1 MELKKELLEFLEANN
16 LFGLEDR
23 ENAEGVV
30 DSYLKVYKKQLT
42 LTDVS
47 FSIFD
52 KVYMDSPF
60 GRYTGVVKGVEES
73 KVIIESHSPNGKGM
87 MLADYDLTN
96 NDWQKY

>member
-42 LTDVS
+42 LTDVVKTLKKEHQATLTEYATEL
-47 FSIFD
+47 INMQENP
-52 KVYMDSPF
+52 KDSNKEWKIVLIQN
-60 GRYTGVVKGVEES
+60 TIS
-73 KVIIESHSPNGKGM
+73 KLYET
-87 MLADYDLTN
+87 LQTL
-96 NDWQKY
+96 

>member
-42 LTDVS
+42 LTDVGNCQ
-47 FSIFD
+47 FEAYATFC
-52 KVYMDSPF
+52 
-60 GRYTGVVKGVEES
+60 
-73 KVIIESHSPNGKGM
+73 IECDRKGM
-87 MLADYDLTN
+87 KPLKYKDYLN
-96 NDWQKY
+96 LG

>member
-42 LTDVS
+42 LTDV
-47 FSIFD
+47 
-52 KVYMDSPF
+52 
-60 GRYTGVVKGVEES
+60 VVPKGTLCECGKEHS
-73 KVIIESHSPNGKGM
+73 DIDIEHAMCHKCW
-87 MLADYDLTN
+87 LEI
-96 NDWQKY
+96 KE

>member
-42 LTDVS
+42 LTL
-47 FSIFD
+47 F
-52 KVYMDSPF
+52 
-60 GRYTGVVKGVEES
+60 
-73 KVIIESHSPNGKGM
+73 
-87 MLADYDLTN
+87 
-96 NDWQKY
+96 

>member
-42 LTDVS
+42 LTDVVKQS
-47 FSIFD
+47 EQLLFTQEEIVARINEQTVLNGETFRNYFD
-52 KVYMDSPF
+52 K
-60 GRYTGVVKGVEES
+60 K
-73 KVIIESHSPNGKGM
+73 
-87 MLADYDLTN
+87 
-96 NDWQKY
+96 

>member
-42 LTDVS
+42 LTDVIVS
-47 FSIFD
+47 DFCSCD
-52 KVYMDSPF
+52 GVQDLHAM
-60 GRYTGVVKGVEES
+60 TGECRKC
-73 KVIIESHSPNGKGM
+73 GKEC
-87 MLADYDLTN
+87 DY
-96 NDWQKY
+96 

>member
-42 LTDVS
+42 LTDVGNCQ
-47 FSIFD
+47 FEAYAVFCIECD
-52 KVYMDSPF
+52 
-60 GRYTGVVKGVEES
+60 RKGI
-73 KVIIESHSPNGKGM
+73 KPIKHK
-87 MLADYDLTN
+87 DYLN
-96 NDWQKY
+96 LG

>member
-47 FSIFD
+47 TRELPPWVRPLITIITMSLVT
-52 KVYMDSPF
+52 VY
-60 GRYTGVVKGVEES
+60 
-73 KVIIESHSPNGKGM
+73 VIYKTF
-87 MLADYDLTN
+87 YVC
-96 NDWQKY
+96 

>member
-23 ENAEGVV
+23 ENAKGVV

-47 FSIFD
+47 QQSEL
-52 KVYMDSPF
+52 VC
-60 GRYTGVVKGVEES
+60 TL
-73 KVIIESHSPNGKGM
+73 HSACQYRSGFNECSY
-87 MLADYDLTN
+87 LLQCDYKKQTCG
-96 NDWQKY
+96 

>member
-42 LTDVS
+42 LTDV
-47 FSIFD
+47 
-52 KVYMDSPF
+52 
-60 GRYTGVVKGVEES
+60 VKSLPIERPKLTTSYNELIQKKCFWRGNS
-73 KVIIESHSPNGKGM
+73 K
-87 MLADYDLTN
+87 
-96 NDWQKY
+96 

>member
-42 LTDVS
+42 LTDVVHS
-47 FSIFD
+47 GFYCMDAENSNGSCHCP
-52 KVYMDSPF
+52 KQCNSCVVY
-60 GRYTGVVKGVEES
+60 
-73 KVIIESHSPNGKGM
+73 
-87 MLADYDLTN
+87 
-96 NDWQKY
+96 